1 MPVSGD
7 EAARRVDAIANG
19 LLALGVGKGDA
30 FAILA
35 ATSLEWCLFDFA
47 LGLIGAIGA
56 PIYANSSPHDCAY
69 VLDHSESVGVLVEDD
84 EQRAKVDEAR
94 AGLPRLRHVLTFADL
109 PELEASGRAYAAEH
123 PDALDRAVA
132 QVGEDDLFTY
142 IYTSG
147 TTGPPK
153 ACMIRHRN
161 YYEMAAVLD
170 GLPGLVEEA
179 DTMLL
184 YLPLAHNF
192 GRLMHLEAAYAGFTL
207 APLPRPAARRG
218 GPRRGQADRLPER
231 AAGVREGACG
241 SPRPLRRGERAP
253 PPARRV
259 GAARRPAR
267 RAASARP
274 AVPSPARSRAA
285 CGSPT
290 GWSTRR

>member
-1 MPVSGD
+1 M
-7 EAARRVDAIANG
+7 
-19 LLALGVGKGDA
+19 
-30 FAILA
+30 
-35 ATSLEWCLFDFA
+35 
-47 LGLIGAIGA
+47 
-56 PIYANSSPHDCAY
+56 
-69 VLDHSESVGVLVEDD
+69 LVEDD
-84 EQRAKVDEAR
+84 EQRAKVEAVR

-132 QVGEDDLFTY
+132 QVGEEDLFTY
-142 IYTSG
+142 MYTSG

-170 GLPGLVEEA
+170 GLPGFVEEA

-207 APLPRPAARRG
+207 APLSRPAARRRRPSSRSG
-218 GPRRGQADRLPER
+218 RPSSRACRGCSRRRMPPSSPASTRRAGP
-231 AAGVREGACG
+231 AAG
-241 SPRPLRRGERAP
+241 SPSGRCASAGRQ
-253 PPARRV
+253 
-259 GAARRPAR
+259 
-267 RAASARP
+267 AASARP
-274 AVPSPARSRAA
+274 AVLSRARSRAA